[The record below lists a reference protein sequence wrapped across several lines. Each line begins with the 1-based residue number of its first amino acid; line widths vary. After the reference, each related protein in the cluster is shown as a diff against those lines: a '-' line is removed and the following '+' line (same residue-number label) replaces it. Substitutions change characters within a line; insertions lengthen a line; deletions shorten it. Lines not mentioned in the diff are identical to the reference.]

1 MRTSIPPTAAVAVSL
16 LLVGACGGGHP
27 TPSEPT
33 TAAPAPTPAP
43 TPIPTPTPPI
53 DAFAIVGSEPANG
66 GVIHTGTSP
75 NGTTTAFSLTLSVAS
90 AADRQANIQVFLVGP
105 QNGVCLEDIAPDKRP
120 SAPDVDLKA
129 GVPVTITIGTWR
141 VTSVCG
147 YPNNVTS
154 LVARMM
160 PSPDIFATPIYE
172 KTFAVQYTV
181 TQ

>member
-1 MRTSIPPTAAVAVSL
+1 MAILTPVARS
-16 LLVGACGGGHP
+16 
-27 TPSEPT
+27 T
-33 TAAPAPTPAP
+33 
-43 TPIPTPTPPI
+43 
-53 DAFAIVGSEPANG
+53 AIVL
-66 GVIHTGTSP
+66 VRRD
-75 NGTTTAFSLTLSVAS
+75 
-90 AADRQANIQVFLVGP
+90 AADGAPSGADAQLLGKQQPRSVHRHDGGKGGPACVRASRPLRQWPPA
-105 QNGVCLEDIAPDKRP
+105 C
-120 SAPDVDLKA
+120 LKA
-129 GVPVTITIGTWR
+129 GAPVSITIGTWR